1 MDAKL
6 QEQEKL
12 LDNEADKVLE
22 EYYDLKMAGG
32 KDDDLL
38 ARARAR
44 ADEIHREMAV
54 KNGHRKIAVELIRQ
68 ARGEEE
74 DT

>member
-6 QEQEKL
+6 QQQFSQQVGDE
-12 LDNEADKVLE
+12 VLE
-22 EYYDLKMAGG
+22 EYFELKMSGG

-44 ADEIHREMAV
+44 ADEIHREMAA
-54 KNGHRKIAVELIRQ
+54 KYGHRNVAVELIRQ
-68 ARGEEE
+68 ARNEE
-74 DT
+74 

>member
-6 QEQEKL
+6 QEQE
-12 LDNEADKVLE
+12 ADKVLE
-22 EYYDLKMAGG
+22 EYLDLKLSGG

-44 ADEIHREMAV
+44 ADQIHREMSA
-54 KNGHRKIAVELIRQ
+54 KYGHRKIVVELIRQ
-68 ARGEEE
+68 ARDEE
-74 DT
+74 

>member
-1 MDAKL
+1 MDSKL
-6 QEQEKL
+6 QEPEKL
-12 LDNEADKVLE
+12 LDNEADRVLE

-44 ADEIHREMAV
+44 ADQIHKEMGA
-54 KNGHRKIAVELIRQ
+54 KYGQRNIAVELIRQ
-68 ARGEEE
+68 ARDEE
-74 DT
+74 

>member
-6 QEQEKL
+6 QEQ
-12 LDNEADKVLE
+12 DADKVLE

-44 ADEIHREMAV
+44 ADEIHREMAA
-54 KNGHRKIAVELIRQ
+54 KYGHRKIAVELIRQ
-68 ARGEEE
+68 ARDEE
-74 DT
+74 

>member
-6 QEQEKL
+6 QEQ
-12 LDNEADKVLE
+12 DADKVLE
-22 EYYDLKMAGG
+22 EYYELKLAGG

-44 ADEIHREMAV
+44 ADEIREEMAA
-54 KNGHRKIAVELIRQ
+54 KYGHRKIAVELIRQ
-68 ARGEEE
+68 ARDEE
-74 DT
+74 